1 MNARTPP
8 HLSLA
13 RTPTPLMP
21 LDKISRELDGP
32 RLWVKRDDLTG
43 SVLSGNKVRKL
54 EFAIA
59 DALEQGADTLITC
72 GGTQSNHCR
81 ATAIAGAQLGLK
93 VHLVLAG
100 SSLDEPDGNL
110 LLDRVVGADIT
121 LVAPEEFDLH
131 LDRLL
136 EAIADDHRRRG
147 RKPYVVPLGASNE
160 VGVWGYIGAA
170 EELKADCDRLSIK
183 PDVVAFATGSGGT
196 QGGLVLGNALHGLGA
211 RIIGYSVSWEAS
223 ELAEKIRGDLRSWRT
238 RYGHTLDVDRLP
250 IEVDD
255 RYIGPG
261 YGKAEPPVFETI
273 RRLGRLEGLVLDPVY
288 TGKAFHALLSELK
301 GGGLKG
307 VRNAVFVHTGGMFGL
322 FPQRG
327 ALGF

>member
-1 MNARTPP
+1 MADRYPP
-8 HLSLA
+8 RISLA

-21 LDKISRELDGP
+21 LDTLSRETNGV

-54 EFAIA
+54 EFAVA
-59 DALEQGADTLITC
+59 DALEKGADTLITC

-100 SSLDEPDGNL
+100 ASLEEPDGNL
-110 LLDRVVGADIT
+110 LLDRVVGAEIT
-121 LVAPEEFDLH
+121 LVPPEEFDLR

-136 EAIADDHRRRG
+136 EDIAADYRRKG

-160 VGVWGYIGAA
+160 VGVWGYVSAA
-170 EELKADCDRLSIK
+170 EEIKAECDRLSIK

-196 QGGLVLGNALHGLGA
+196 QGGLVLGNALYQLGA
-211 RIIGYSVSWEAS
+211 RVIGYSVSWPAQ
-223 ELAEKIRGDLRSWRT
+223 ELAEKIRGDLRAWRS
-238 RYGHTLDVDRLP
+238 RYRQTLDVERLS

-261 YGKAEPPVFETI
+261 YGKAEQPVFDTI
-273 RRLGRLEGLVLDPVY
+273 TRLGRLEGLVLDPVY
-288 TGKAFHALLSELK
+288 TGKAFHGLLSEL
-301 GGGLKG
+301 GRGALKD
-307 VRNAVFVHTGGMFGL
+307 VRNAVFVHTGGVFGL
-322 FPQRG
+322 FPQRQEF
-327 ALGF
+327 GF